1 MSGGHRGTLTLERL
15 AVWGLAVLAVVA
27 LAGLVVGPGSD
38 LRTSAPELAVDGAFD
53 AETGTVTLTHAG
65 GDQLTGTATD
75 RLAVVATDTD
85 RNATATVVWANESTL
100 PVGEGDRFVVDDPRV
115 DSDGDGDF
123 HDGDATVG
131 FHFEAGDTV
140 AVVWTGRLLGAPD
153 TRTETLV
160 TVTLT
165 NETTVT
171 NA

>member
-1 MSGGHRGTLTLERL
+1 VRGTLTLERL
-15 AVWGLAVLAVVA
+15 AVWGLAALAVLA
-27 LAGLVVGPGSD
+27 LAGLAVGPGSD
-38 LRTSAPELAVDGAFD
+38 LRTDAPTVTVEGEFD

-65 GDQLTGTATD
+65 GDRLTGTATD
-75 RLAVVATDTD
+75 RLAVVATDAD
-85 RNATATVVWANESTL
+85 RDATTTVVWANASTL
-100 PVGEGDRFVVDDPRV
+100 PVDEGDQFVVDDPRV

-131 FHFEAGDTV
+131 FHFGAGDTV
-140 AVVWTGRLLGAPD
+140 AVVWTGRLVGAPD
-153 TRTETLV
+153 TRTATLS